1 VAAVVVLPISG
12 LAVQAVQAVAA
23 QAALIR
29 VTVRQELQTPAVAV
43 AAVQTTIRG
52 LIAGAL
58 AALAW

>member
-1 VAAVVVLPISG
+1 MVGLPIQG
-12 LAVQAVQAVAA
+12 LAVQVVQAVAA
-23 QAALIR
+23 QAALIQS
-29 VTVRQELQTPAVAV
+29 VVRQALQTPAVAV